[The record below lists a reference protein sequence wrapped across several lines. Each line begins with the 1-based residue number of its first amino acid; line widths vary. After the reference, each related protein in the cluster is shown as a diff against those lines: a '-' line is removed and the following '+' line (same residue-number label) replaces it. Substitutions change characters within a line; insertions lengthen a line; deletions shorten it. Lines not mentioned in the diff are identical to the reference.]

1 MSGPAFYICVPLGKL
16 FEIPSL
22 CFLLFFLEEVG
33 VCTWYPWLVFLP
45 ASSPPPVS
53 AQTEVC

>member
-1 MSGPAFYICVPLGKL
+1 MSGPALYICGPLGKL

-33 VCTWYPWLVFLP
+33 VCTWYPRLVFLP